1 MKNMINKLLAFM
13 IALVAFCAVLAFSA
27 YVETHYTRE
36 CTVIDVSN
44 EVITLKDECGYL
56 WEYEGTGC
64 ETGDKVIAKMY
75 NNHTDSNV
83 FDDVIIDVK
92 DAI

>member
-1 MKNMINKLLAFM
+1 MKNMNKFVTFI
-13 IALVAFCAVLAFSA
+13 IALVAFCAVFAFSA
-27 YVETHYTRE
+27 YVETHYTRK
-36 CTVIDVSN
+36 CTVINVSN

-56 WEYEGTGC
+56 WEYEGIGYKA
-64 ETGDKVIAKMY
+64 GDKVIAKMY
-75 NNHTDSNV
+75 TNHTDSNV

>member
-1 MKNMINKLLAFM
+1 MKNMINKLVTFVL
-13 IALVAFCAVLAFSA
+13 ALVAFCAVLAFSA

-44 EVITLKDECGYL
+44 DVITLKDECGYL

-64 ETGDKVIAKMY
+64 EAGDKVIVKMY